1 MHGFGIGGAFA
12 SANVNQNI
20 RSFSTQISQSIQR
33 LASGNK
39 FAATYDPTSISISE
53 RLKSE
58 INDTVSLVKSMH
70 ERISMA
76 ELGRSEAML
85 KVDVMHRIKELAVAY
100 NNDTLSDAEKSEIQA
115 QVDELSKFIS
125 GDRDFGKLKTDIK
138 ITTLDKFEK
147 LETQEGSTLDV
158 LSVKGSDDTT
168 FVLFQDVKT
177 DGTSL
182 IKLLENN
189 SSFIADAVPGRVINA
204 EWSMNPQG
212 GVSETSVE
220 RHMFNLEQYGVQ
232 DSIDSSLDDFVSM
245 AVSLTAEIDRLEI
258 GIDEMLNKEGILQNR
273 LTNMT
278 ATDIAEETRKLMK
291 AQLGR
296 EMGVNVLKVQNDL
309 EKSMILSLLTF

>member
-100 NNDTLSDAEKSEIQA
+100 NNDTLSDAE
-115 QVDELSKFIS
+115 
-125 GDRDFGKLKTDIK
+125 
-138 ITTLDKFEK
+138 
-147 LETQEGSTLDV
+147 
-158 LSVKGSDDTT
+158 
-168 FVLFQDVKT
+168 
-177 DGTSL
+177 
-182 IKLLENN
+182 
-189 SSFIADAVPGRVINA
+189 RVRYRHR
-204 EWSMNPQG
+204 SMN
-212 GVSETSVE
+212 
-220 RHMFNLEQYGVQ
+220 
-232 DSIDSSLDDFVSM
+232 
-245 AVSLTAEIDRLEI
+245 
-258 GIDEMLNKEGILQNR
+258 
-273 LTNMT
+273 
-278 ATDIAEETRKLMK
+278 
-291 AQLGR
+291 
-296 EMGVNVLKVQNDL
+296 
-309 EKSMILSLLTF
+309 